1 MQSLQEPRIM
11 PSEFKDCQHHVLQLD
26 PSPFAELAGYAQPA
40 IKLRAAA
47 TTTSGRVPKT
57 FTTEPINTFPAPL
70 VLPHDDLNYDP
81 ECPPQ
86 SVKSW
91 LQEKARNKVLPE
103 HGRDTIYIGQVP
115 KIGEEVRYMRD
126 WTVPASASVMQE
138 DGTSPNPD
146 LLMSYLKTFYHGMN
160 VRPIGLPLGW
170 TTWDKTSQPRRQV
183 ALPKYVALAY
193 GKQSTRIRVRRSPD
207 GAFAAQLNLDDI
219 IDAAIAMLPADAYAL
234 LLLVDHD
241 IHEGDDDDFCCG
253 RAYGG
258 SRVAVVQT
266 ARYRPSLDSK
276 ENIDHTHMWPLSH
289 CKDFVDGLCVVE
301 DLEPQRPTKRQVEAS
316 RAGPMR
322 QAVDAAMAKRPTRDP
337 TNSSSSLWFSR
348 VARTVSHELGHCFG
362 VAHCVYYACNMQGTA
377 GMSEDVRQ
385 PPYLCP
391 ICEMK
396 VGHAISSELHGGMD
410 EARRIWTRERCEAL
424 RGFCLELHASGMNTS
439 MWQGLD
445 GWLAA
450 TLAAL

>member
-1 MQSLQEPRIM
+1 MSA
-11 PSEFKDCQHHVLQLD
+11 KHNGCQHQVLQLD
-26 PSPFAELAGYAQPA
+26 PSPFAELAGYAQPT
-40 IKLRAAA
+40 ISQCAAA
-47 TTTSGRVPKT
+47 TTTSGRVPKA
-57 FTTEPINTFPAPL
+57 PASKSISTFPAPL

-81 ECPPQ
+81 DCPPQ

-103 HGRDTIYIGQVP
+103 HGRDTIYIGRVP
-115 KIGEEVRYMRD
+115 EVGKEVQHMRD
-126 WTVPASASVMQE
+126 WILPTSTSAGHE
-138 DGTSPNPD
+138 DGASPSAD
-146 LLMSYLKTFYHGMN
+146 LLIDYLKTFYHGMN
-160 VRPIGLPLGW
+160 VKPFGSPLRW

-219 IDAAIAMLPADAYAL
+219 IDAAIAMLPEDAYAL

-241 IHEGDDDDFCCG
+241 IHENDDDDFCCG

-266 ARYRPSLDSK
+266 ARYRPSLDIHEK
-276 ENIDHTHMWPLSH
+276 IDHTHMWPLSH
-289 CKDFVDGLCVVE
+289 CKEFVDQLCAVE
-301 DLEPQRPTKRQVEAS
+301 DVEPQKPTKRQLEPS
-316 RAGPMR
+316 KTGPMR
-322 QAVDAAMAKRPTRDP
+322 HAVDAAMATKSITDP
-337 TNSSSSLWFSR
+337 KQASPALWFSR

-362 VAHCVYYACNMQGTA
+362 MAHCVYYACNMQGTA

-391 ICEMK
+391 VCEAK
-396 VGHAISSELHGGMD
+396 VAHAIKSELQVGKD
-410 EARRIWTRERCEAL
+410 EDKRGWTRERCEAT
-424 RGFCLELHASGMNTS
+424 RGFCAELCASDMHTS

-445 GWLAA
+445 AWLAA
-450 TLAAL
+450 RLEAL